1 MVVVMGVLPAAVR
14 ALGRDAL
21 VWRVGVLQA
30 QAAKVVSERKARA
43 AILAR
48 RPRLDRVA
56 QGHSPRTVLELPSS
70 QLTWLYALQNG
81 TSCPRVLQSC
91 ASIQHCAADSLLGM
105 TSKPSYVWHS

>member
-1 MVVVMGVLPAAVR
+1 MAMGVLPAAVR

-43 AILAR
+43 ATLAR

-56 QGHSPRTVLELPSS
+56 QGHSPRNSPRLRLSTIDMALRAAEWRKLPTSLTELCID
-70 QLTWLYALQNG
+70 
-81 TSCPRVLQSC
+81 TSLRCGQSFRYTISVKQQ
-91 ASIQHCAADSLLGM
+91 A
-105 TSKPSYVWHS
+105 WHI